1 MIKINL
7 LQRKIFSK
15 DITIATIIIAL
26 PFLFYLYQVAPNT
39 KVWENSFFK
48 IESNY
53 YNSVETFFW
62 TLATKVLTLLIL
74 CIWFLTCKHWW
85 RIAILVPI
93 IIEIHKFLVTINGE
107 LQYIDEYEFLHSLPI
122 TIPIIALILLL
133 SRKLNYYNHSKSLNN
148 ELNDEIDSLM
158 EEMSNFKINDYKVVK
173 KELKA
178 LRHGKNNL
186 DKKDY
191 LKKLIVLRD
200 KLVEL

>member
-7 LQRKIFSK
+7 LQRKILLK
-15 DITIATIIIAL
+15 DIAIAIIIIAL
-26 PFLFYLYQVAPNT
+26 PFVFYLYKLVPET
-39 KVWENSFFK
+39 KVWETFFFK
-48 IESNY
+48 IESSY
-53 YNSVETFFW
+53 YENIQTFFW
-62 TLATKVLTLLIL
+62 TSFTKLLTLFIMF
-74 CIWFLTCKHWW
+74 IWFLTCKHWW
-85 RIAILVPI
+85 RYAVLVPI
-93 IIEIHKFLVTINGE
+93 IIEINKLLVILNDE
-107 LQYIDEYEFLHSLPI
+107 LHYIDEYEYIYSLPL
-122 TIPIIALILLL
+122 TIPILLFLLFL
-133 SRKLNYYNHSKSLNN
+133 SKKLNYYNWSKSLNN
-148 ELNDEIDSLM
+148 ELNDEIDSLL